1 MNANTLACAISA
13 RASDALA
20 SPYALPVYVGA
31 RVAAWRWLPA
41 EYITL
46 YLSDFANAVLILM
59 AAEQARQ
66 SRKLEREVDE
76 LVRATDGADDRLAN
90 D

>member
-1 MNANTLACAISA
+1 VNASKLACAVSA

-20 SPYALPVYVGA
+20 SPYALPVYVVG
-31 RVAAWRWLPA
+31 RLLAWRFLPVDLV
-41 EYITL
+41 TL
-46 YLSDFANAVLILM
+46 VLSDFANAVLILM

-76 LVRATDGADDRLAN
+76 LVRATDGADDRLAEE
-90 D
+90 